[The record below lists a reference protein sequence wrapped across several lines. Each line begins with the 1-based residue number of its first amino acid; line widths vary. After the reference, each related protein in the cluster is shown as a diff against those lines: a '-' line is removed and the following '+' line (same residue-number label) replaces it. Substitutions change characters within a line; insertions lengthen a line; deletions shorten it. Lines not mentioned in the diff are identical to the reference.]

1 MADSDGERG
10 FAANSMLPG
19 EAEQQS
25 APAACPPSTLYS
37 LEYYEQKIER
47 ADAA

>member
-1 MADSDGERG
+1 MASVDSQQ
-10 FAANSMLPG
+10 NSMLPG

-37 LEYYEQKIER
+37 FEYHDYEIEN

>member
-1 MADSDGERG
+1 MAGSDGERG

-37 LEYYEQKIER
+37 FEYHEYEIEN